1 MSLLTALNAAN
12 YSSSGTG
19 ALEKTAMPI
28 ISTQRSSRLSS
39 FARLLLIGAAVTLC
53 LAIITRAVGGQTN
66 EDDHG
71 DTIGT
76 ATSLSLGS
84 FMEARIDPGDDQ
96 DMFKLE
102 LTESTSLFIYALSR
116 SLASLD
122 AVILDSGSTEIS
134 TNAYI
139 LRYSG
144 RPLFVIEDDFGPGI
158 YYVRISTQSD
168 DTSGYRIG
176 VFEDTN
182 YTDFIDRCENARR
195 SSQINDPLYGCQWHL
210 QSREVEDI
218 NVEPVWANG
227 IMGEGIN
234 VAVVDTTVD
243 YSHED
248 LASNI
253 NSSLSHD
260 YGGREGAYRPF
271 DHHGTYVAGVIAA
284 RDNGTGVRGV
294 APRATIY
301 GYNLLA
307 DFEEWF
313 SDLNAA
319 DAMARNRNVTAVSN
333 NSWGPPD
340 DAGLGSASSFW
351 EAAIETGIS
360 AGYGGKGVFYAWAG
374 GNGHEEGDDSNLDE
388 LANFYGVTAVCAVS
402 DSDTRSFYSETGAN
416 LWICAPSNGGSEGI
430 VTTENSDRYYS
441 SFGGTSSAAPTVAG
455 VAALMRDANP
465 DLTWRDLKL
474 ILASSAR
481 KNDAGSTG
489 WKDGAAKYRAESDT
503 DRYQFNHEYGFGVV
517 DAKAAVDLAKVWT
530 SLPPLESSTES
541 SGSLNLS
548 VPDSPTTGDSTTIES
563 SLTMNTSISFV
574 EFVEINVTFDHASF
588 RDLEIELVSPSGA
601 ISKLVGHFNTI
612 DYVPLR
618 GAFRFGSARHLGE
631 NPNGEWRLRLTDHI
645 RDNSGTLD
653 SWSIKVFGHEG
664 PPGHPTVNTVSPG
677 VESLTPA
684 WTAPTSTGGSAI
696 TAYDLRHIET
706 SADETV
712 ESNWTVVEDVWTA
725 GSGAL
730 KYTTTGLIGGTQ
742 YDLQLRAVNAVG
754 NGPWS
759 ATVVGTPDEAP
770 TANPDL
776 VVDTPTVS
784 NSTPMAGADF
794 TLSAAVGNEGNGL
807 SESTTLRYYRSTDDT
822 ITTGDTEVG
831 TDTVGALDASA
842 SSDQSVDLTAPSDPG
857 TYYFGACVDTVS
869 DESDTSNNCSEAVTV
884 AVVAPPTPDL
894 VVDMPSVSNSS
905 PTAGASFMLSATV
918 GNQGNGSSGSTTL
931 RYYRSTD
938 STITTDDFE
947 VGTDTVGALDASA
960 SSDQSVDLT
969 APSDPGTYYFGACVE
984 TVSDESDTSN
994 NCSAAV
1000 KVEVGAPPI
1009 PDLVVDTPT
1018 VNDSNPEAGGSFTLS
1033 ATVSNEGNGP
1043 SVSTTLR
1050 YYRSSDT
1057 TITTGD
1063 TEEGTDTV
1071 GALDA
1076 SESSNQSVDL
1086 TAPDSPGTYYYGACV
1101 DTVTEESDMSNNC
1114 SGAVTV
1120 TVGAP
1125 PTPDLV
1131 VDPPTVSDSSP
1142 TAGES
1147 FTLSVT
1153 VSNEGNGSSG
1163 SSTLRYY
1170 RSTDSTIT
1178 TGDTEE
1184 GTDEVGSLN
1193 PSGSSDESISLTAPD
1208 SPGTYYYGACVDT
1221 VSDESD
1227 TSNNCSAA
1235 VTVMASAPAAP
1246 DLVVDTPTVSDS
1258 SPTAGESFTLS
1269 VKVSNEGNG
1278 PSVST
1283 TLRYYRSSDSTITTG
1298 DTEVGTDDVGSLNSS
1313 GSSDES
1319 ISLTAPD
1326 SPGTYYYGACVDTVS
1341 DESDTSNNCS
1351 AAVTVMASAPAAPD
1365 LVVDTPTVS
1374 DSNPEAGGSFTL
1386 SVTVRNQGNGSSGS
1400 STLYYYRSTD
1410 SRITTGDIELG
1421 TDSVGALGASASSNQ
1436 SIALIAPS
1444 DPGTYYYGACVDT
1457 VSDESDTSNNC
1468 SAATAVAVG
1477 SATAPDL
1484 VVDPPTVSDGS
1495 PTAGARFTLSVAVRN
1510 QGTDRSSF
1518 TTLRY
1523 YRSTD
1528 STITSSDTE
1537 VGTDSVFGLDAS
1549 ESGDESINLTAP
1561 DTPGT
1566 YYYGACVDALADES
1580 NVANNC
1586 SSAVTVNVGPAPV
1599 PDLVVGTPTVS
1610 DSGPLAGARFSLSVA
1625 VRNQGTGRSSF
1636 TTLRYYRSTDSTITS
1651 SDTEVGTDSVFGLDA
1666 SESGDESINLT
1677 APDTAG
1683 TYYYGACVDALA
1695 GESNTGNNCSAAVTV
1710 TVGPAPMPDL
1720 VVGTP
1725 SVSDG
1730 SPTAGARFTLS
1741 VAVRNQGTGRSSFT
1755 TLRYYRS
1762 TDSTITNSDTE
1773 VGADSVFG
1781 LDASE
1786 SGDESINLTAPD
1798 TPGTYYYGACVDAV
1812 ADESNTG
1819 NNCSA
1824 AVTVTVGPAPMP
1836 DLVVETPAV
1845 SDGSPAAGRRFTLSA
1860 TVHNQGTG
1868 RSRLTTLRY
1877 YRSTDS
1883 TITSSDTEE
1892 GTDLVSSLDPSESGD
1907 ESISLTAPDTPGT
1920 YYYGACVDAVADESN
1935 TGNNC
1940 SAAVTVTVGPAPVPD
1955 LVLGTP
1961 TVSESSPT
1969 AGARFTLNV
1978 AVHNQGTGRSRLT
1991 TLRYY
1996 RSTDSTITSSD
2007 SEEGTDLVSSLDP
2020 SESGDESIRLT
2031 APDTPGTY
2039 YYGACVDAVADESNT
2054 GNNCSAAVTVTVG
2067 PAPMPDLVVETPA
2080 VSDGSPAAGRRFTL
2094 SATVHN
2100 QGTGRSRLTT
2110 LRYYRSTDSTI
2121 TSSDTEEGTDLV
2133 SSLDP
2138 SESGDESISLTAP
2151 DTPGTYYYG
2160 ACVDGVFDESSTGN
2174 NCSAAVAIA
2183 VGAVPSNP
2191 ANQQYSWEGSAIVVS
2206 WDAVAGADHYNLY
2219 YDDFSDSGCSLS
2231 SSGRLTFCE
2240 ELTTNVAGTSFT
2252 HSNPDSDSNYYWVT
2266 ACNSAGC
2273 SDIDGDHPARL
2284 VGPTPIPDLVVGTL
2298 AVNNSSPDAG
2308 ARFALSATVRNQ
2320 GHRRSLHTT
2329 LHYYRSTD
2337 STITSSDTEEGTD
2350 FVSSLDPSEGSDESF
2365 RLAAPSTAGTYYY
2378 GACVEEVSDETDT
2391 GNNCSEAVR
2400 VNVGLA
2406 PVPDLVVGTPTVSD
2420 ERPDAGVKFTLS
2432 ATVHNEGGGE
2442 SFLTTLHYYRSEDST
2457 ITTSDTFE
2465 GTDLVGSL
2473 DPAGSSDESISLT
2486 APTIEGTYY
2495 YGACVEEVSDETDA
2509 SNNCSSA
2516 ATVTIGTGSCVAAVA
2531 DPNNEG
2537 LVSDCEAL
2545 LAARDVLA
2553 GTATLNWSSDTPIA
2567 DWDGIGDDSLQGSP
2581 TRVTQLYLNGL
2592 GLDGTVPNELSN
2604 LSALK
2609 VLHLHD
2615 NELTGTIP
2623 SSLGDLSNLIY
2634 LYVHNNDLTDS
2645 IPVAL
2650 GELTS
2655 LKRLFLHSN
2664 DLTGNIPVELG
2675 KLTRLTHLW
2684 LKDNDLT
2691 GEIPPELG
2699 NMSSLDWLHIAE
2711 NDISGEIPAELGA
2724 LTKLRRLYVYEN
2736 DLSGSMPGELGNLT
2750 RLTHIAAQENDL
2762 NGEIPEELGNLT
2774 NLVWLGLYDNDLEG
2788 EIPEEMGGLAKL
2800 QRLYLHHNELR
2811 GEIPEEL
2818 GELSAMTNL
2827 WLNHNYLSG
2836 QIPQSLGELTKLTRL
2851 RLAGNDFMGCLPA
2864 GLAAVSNSDADQLGL
2879 ETCSD
2884 TTSSAASDAEDRVTS
2899 GERDGLLSYA
2909 VNQTPASTIDC
2920 SSGSAVTDAA
2930 NNPELVSDCETLLA
2944 ARDVLAGTA
2953 NLNWSVDTPMPD
2965 WDGIGDD
2972 SLQGSPTRV
2981 TRLYLNGLGLDGTVP
2996 NELSNLSA
3004 LEVLHLHD
3012 NELTGTIPSSLG
3024 DLSNLI
3030 YLYVHNNDLTDSIP
3044 VALGELTSLKRL
3056 FLHSN
3061 NLTGNIPAELGKLTR
3076 LTHLG
3081 LKDNDL
3087 TGEIP
3092 PELGNMSSL
3101 DWLHIAENDISG
3113 EIPAELG
3120 ALTKLRRLYVYE
3132 NDLSGSMPAE
3142 LGNLTRMTHI
3152 VAQENDLSGEI
3163 PEELGNLT
3171 NLVWLGLYD
3180 NDLKGEILAS
3190 MGGLA
3195 KLQRLYLHHNELRG
3209 EIPEEL
3215 GELSAMTNLWLNHN
3229 YLSGQIPQS
3238 LGELTKLTRV
3248 RLAGNDFTGC
3258 LPAGLAAVSNSD
3270 ADQLGLDVCGDS

>member
-1 MSLLTALNAAN
+1 
-12 YSSSGTG
+12 
-19 ALEKTAMPI
+19 
-28 ISTQRSSRLSS
+28 
-39 FARLLLIGAAVTLC
+39 
-53 LAIITRAVGGQTN
+53 
-66 EDDHG
+66 
-71 DTIGT
+71 
-76 ATSLSLGS
+76 
-84 FMEARIDPGDDQ
+84 
-96 DMFKLE
+96 
-102 LTESTSLFIYALSR
+102 
-116 SLASLD
+116 
-122 AVILDSGSTEIS
+122 
-134 TNAYI
+134 
-139 LRYSG
+139 
-144 RPLFVIEDDFGPGI
+144 
-158 YYVRISTQSD
+158 
-168 DTSGYRIG
+168 
-176 VFEDTN
+176 
-182 YTDFIDRCENARR
+182 
-195 SSQINDPLYGCQWHL
+195 
-210 QSREVEDI
+210 
-218 NVEPVWANG
+218 
-227 IMGEGIN
+227 MGEGVN

-430 VTTENSDRYYS
+430 VTTENSDRYNS

-1269 VKVSNEGNG
+1269 VTVRNQGTGS
-1278 PSVST
+1278 SVST

-1298 DTEVGTDDVGSLNSS
+1298 DTEEGTDSVGSLNPS

-1610 DSGPLAGARFSLSVA
+1610 DSGPSAGARFSLSVA

-1677 APDTAG
+1677 APDTPG

-1695 GESNTGNNCSAAVTV
+1695 DESNTGNNCSAAVTV
-1710 TVGPAPMPDL
+1710 TVGAAPVPDL

-1725 SVSDG
+1725 TVSDSSPTAG
-1730 SPTAGARFTLS
+1730 ARFTLSVAVRNEGTGESSFTTLRYYRSTDSTITSSDTEVGTDSVFGLDAIRERRRIDQPDRAGHSRHVLLRGLRGCISRRIQHREQLLGSSDGHRRRLRPYPIWWLGTPTVSDSSPTAGARFTLS

-1762 TDSTITNSDTE
+1762 TDSTITSSDTE
-1773 VGADSVFG
+1773 VGTDLVSR
-1781 LDASE
+1781 LDPSE

-1798 TPGTYYYGACVDAV
+1798 TPGTYYYGACVDAL

-1824 AVTVTVGPAPMP
+1824 A
-1836 DLVVETPAV
+1836 
-1845 SDGSPAAGRRFTLSA
+1845 
-1860 TVHNQGTG
+1860 
-1868 RSRLTTLRY
+1868 
-1877 YRSTDS
+1877 
-1883 TITSSDTEE
+1883 
-1892 GTDLVSSLDPSESGD
+1892 
-1907 ESISLTAPDTPGT
+1907 
-1920 YYYGACVDAVADESN
+1920 
-1935 TGNNC
+1935 
-1940 SAAVTVTVGPAPVPD
+1940 
-1955 LVLGTP
+1955 
-1961 TVSESSPT
+1961 
-1969 AGARFTLNV
+1969 
-1978 AVHNQGTGRSRLT
+1978 
-1991 TLRYY
+1991 
-1996 RSTDSTITSSD
+1996 
-2007 SEEGTDLVSSLDP
+2007 
-2020 SESGDESIRLT
+2020 
-2031 APDTPGTY
+2031 
-2039 YYGACVDAVADESNT
+2039 
-2054 GNNCSAAVTVTVG
+2054 
-2067 PAPMPDLVVETPA
+2067 
-2080 VSDGSPAAGRRFTL
+2080 
-2094 SATVHN
+2094 
-2100 QGTGRSRLTT
+2100 
-2110 LRYYRSTDSTI
+2110 
-2121 TSSDTEEGTDLV
+2121 
-2133 SSLDP
+2133 
-2138 SESGDESISLTAP
+2138 
-2151 DTPGTYYYG
+2151 
-2160 ACVDGVFDESSTGN
+2160 
-2174 NCSAAVAIA
+2174 
-2183 VGAVPSNP
+2183 
-2191 ANQQYSWEGSAIVVS
+2191 
-2206 WDAVAGADHYNLY
+2206 
-2219 YDDFSDSGCSLS
+2219 
-2231 SSGRLTFCE
+2231 
-2240 ELTTNVAGTSFT
+2240 
-2252 HSNPDSDSNYYWVT
+2252 
-2266 ACNSAGC
+2266 
-2273 SDIDGDHPARL
+2273 
-2284 VGPTPIPDLVVGTL
+2284 
-2298 AVNNSSPDAG
+2298 
-2308 ARFALSATVRNQ
+2308 
-2320 GHRRSLHTT
+2320 
-2329 LHYYRSTD
+2329 
-2337 STITSSDTEEGTD
+2337 
-2350 FVSSLDPSEGSDESF
+2350 
-2365 RLAAPSTAGTYYY
+2365 
-2378 GACVEEVSDETDT
+2378 
-2391 GNNCSEAVR
+2391 
-2400 VNVGLA
+2400 
-2406 PVPDLVVGTPTVSD
+2406 
-2420 ERPDAGVKFTLS
+2420 
-2432 ATVHNEGGGE
+2432 
-2442 SFLTTLHYYRSEDST
+2442 
-2457 ITTSDTFE
+2457 
-2465 GTDLVGSL
+2465 
-2473 DPAGSSDESISLT
+2473 
-2486 APTIEGTYY
+2486 
-2495 YGACVEEVSDETDA
+2495 
-2509 SNNCSSA
+2509 
-2516 ATVTIGTGSCVAAVA
+2516 
-2531 DPNNEG
+2531 
-2537 LVSDCEAL
+2537 
-2545 LAARDVLA
+2545 
-2553 GTATLNWSSDTPIA
+2553 
-2567 DWDGIGDDSLQGSP
+2567 
-2581 TRVTQLYLNGL
+2581 
-2592 GLDGTVPNELSN
+2592 
-2604 LSALK
+2604 
-2609 VLHLHD
+2609 
-2615 NELTGTIP
+2615 
-2623 SSLGDLSNLIY
+2623 
-2634 LYVHNNDLTDS
+2634 
-2645 IPVAL
+2645 
-2650 GELTS
+2650 
-2655 LKRLFLHSN
+2655 
-2664 DLTGNIPVELG
+2664 
-2675 KLTRLTHLW
+2675 
-2684 LKDNDLT
+2684 
-2691 GEIPPELG
+2691 
-2699 NMSSLDWLHIAE
+2699 
-2711 NDISGEIPAELGA
+2711 
-2724 LTKLRRLYVYEN
+2724 
-2736 DLSGSMPGELGNLT
+2736 
-2750 RLTHIAAQENDL
+2750 
-2762 NGEIPEELGNLT
+2762 
-2774 NLVWLGLYDNDLEG
+2774 
-2788 EIPEEMGGLAKL
+2788 
-2800 QRLYLHHNELR
+2800 
-2811 GEIPEEL
+2811 
-2818 GELSAMTNL
+2818 
-2827 WLNHNYLSG
+2827 
-2836 QIPQSLGELTKLTRL
+2836 
-2851 RLAGNDFMGCLPA
+2851 
-2864 GLAAVSNSDADQLGL
+2864 
-2879 ETCSD
+2879 
-2884 TTSSAASDAEDRVTS
+2884 
-2899 GERDGLLSYA
+2899 
-2909 VNQTPASTIDC
+2909 
-2920 SSGSAVTDAA
+2920 
-2930 NNPELVSDCETLLA
+2930 
-2944 ARDVLAGTA
+2944 
-2953 NLNWSVDTPMPD
+2953 
-2965 WDGIGDD
+2965 
-2972 SLQGSPTRV
+2972 
-2981 TRLYLNGLGLDGTVP
+2981 
-2996 NELSNLSA
+2996 
-3004 LEVLHLHD
+3004 
-3012 NELTGTIPSSLG
+3012 
-3024 DLSNLI
+3024 
-3030 YLYVHNNDLTDSIP
+3030 
-3044 VALGELTSLKRL
+3044 
-3056 FLHSN
+3056 
-3061 NLTGNIPAELGKLTR
+3061 
-3076 LTHLG
+3076 
-3081 LKDNDL
+3081 
-3087 TGEIP
+3087 
-3092 PELGNMSSL
+3092 
-3101 DWLHIAENDISG
+3101 
-3113 EIPAELG
+3113 
-3120 ALTKLRRLYVYE
+3120 
-3132 NDLSGSMPAE
+3132 
-3142 LGNLTRMTHI
+3142 
-3152 VAQENDLSGEI
+3152 
-3163 PEELGNLT
+3163 
-3171 NLVWLGLYD
+3171 
-3180 NDLKGEILAS
+3180 
-3190 MGGLA
+3190 
-3195 KLQRLYLHHNELRG
+3195 
-3209 EIPEEL
+3209 
-3215 GELSAMTNLWLNHN
+3215 
-3229 YLSGQIPQS
+3229 
-3238 LGELTKLTRV
+3238 
-3248 RLAGNDFTGC
+3248 
-3258 LPAGLAAVSNSD
+3258 
-3270 ADQLGLDVCGDS
+3270 

>member
-1 MSLLTALNAAN
+1 
-12 YSSSGTG
+12 
-19 ALEKTAMPI
+19 MPI

-53 LAIITRAVGGQTN
+53 LAIGTRGVGGQAN

-84 FMEARIDPGDDQ
+84 FMDARIDPSADQ
-96 DMFKLE
+96 DVFKLE
-102 LTESTSLFIYALSR
+102 LTESTSLFIYVLSH
-116 SLASLD
+116 SFDSVD
-122 AVILDSGSTEIS
+122 AVVLDSESKEIS
-134 TNAYI
+134 TNAYTQ
-139 LRYSG
+139 RYSG
-144 RPLFVIEDDFGPGI
+144 RPLFVIRDDFGPGV
-158 YYVRISTQSD
+158 YFVRTSTQ
-168 DTSGYRIG
+168 TNVISGYRIG
-176 VFEDTN
+176 VFEDTD
-182 YTDFIDRCENARR
+182 YTDFIDGCENATRA
-195 SSQINDPLYGCQWHL
+195 SQINDVLYGCQWHL
-210 QSREVEDI
+210 RSRDGEDI
-218 NVEPVWANG
+218 NVEPVWADG
-227 IMGEGIN
+227 IMGEGVN

-271 DHHGTYVAGVIAA
+271 DHHGTNVAGVIAA
-284 RDNGTGVRGV
+284 RDNSTGVRGV

-307 DFEEWF
+307 DFEEWL
-313 SDLNAA
+313 SDLNSA
-319 DAMARNRNVTAVSN
+319 DAMARNHNATAVSN

-340 DAGLGSASSFW
+340 DAGLGRASSFW

-374 GNGHEEGDDSNLDE
+374 GNGYDEGDDSNLDE
-388 LANFYGVTAVCAVS
+388 YANFYGVTAVCAVS
-402 DSDTRSFYSETGAN
+402 DSDTRSSYSESGAN
-416 LWICAPSNGGSEGI
+416 LWICAPSNGGGRGI
-430 VTTENSDRYYS
+430 VTTENSDRYNPR
-441 SFGGTSSAAPTVAG
+441 FGGTSSAAPTVAG
-455 VAALMRDANP
+455 VAALMREANP

-588 RDLEIELVSPSGA
+588 RDLEVELVSPSGA

-645 RDNSGTLD
+645 RDNSGALD

-664 PPGHPTVNTVSPG
+664 PPGRPTVNTVSPG

-784 NSTPMAGADF
+784 NSTPTAGADF

-947 VGTDTVGALDASA
+947 VGTDTVEALDVSE
-960 SSDQSVDLT
+960 SSDQSISLT
-969 APSDPGTYYFGACVE
+969 APSDPGTYYHGACVD

-1000 KVEVGAPPI
+1000 KVEVGDPPA

-1043 SVSTTLR
+1043 SASATLR

-1235 VTVMASAPAAP
+1235 VTVAVSAPATP
-1246 DLVVDTPTVSDS
+1246 DLVLDTPTVNDS
-1258 SPTAGESFTLS
+1258 RPTAGASFTLS
-1269 VKVSNEGNG
+1269 VTVRNQGTGSSG
-1278 PSVST
+1278 ST
-1283 TLRYYRSSDSTITTG
+1283 ILRYYRSSDSTITTG
-1298 DTEVGTDDVGSLNSS
+1298 DAEEGTDSVGSLNPS

-1326 SPGTYYYGACVDTVS
+1326 TPGTYYYGACVDTVS
-1341 DESDTSNNCS
+1341 DEYDTSNNCS

-1386 SVTVRNQGNGSSGS
+1386 SVTVRNDGTESTGST
-1400 STLYYYRSTD
+1400 TLRYYRSTD
-1410 SRITTGDIELG
+1410 SAITTGDTELG

-1510 QGTDRSSF
+1510 QGTDQSSFTTLRYYRSTDSTITSSDTEVGTDSVFGLDASESGDESINLTAPDTPGTYYYGACVDALADESNTGNNCSAAVTVTVGEAPAPDLVLGSPTVSDSSPTAGARFTLSVAVRNQGTGDSSFTTLRYYRSTDTTITSSDTEVGTDSVFGLDASESGDETINLTAPDTPGTYYYGACVDALADESNTGNNCSAAVTVTVGEAPVPDLVVGTPSVSDGSPTAGARFTLSVAVRNQGTGRSSF

-1580 NVANNC
+1580 NTGNNC
-1586 SSAVTVNVGPAPV
+1586 SAAVTVTVGEAPV
-1599 PDLVVGTPTVS
+1599 PDLVLGSPTVS
-1610 DSGPLAGARFSLSVA
+1610 DSSPTAGARFKLSVA
-1625 VRNQGTGRSSF
+1625 VRNQGTGESSF
-1636 TTLRYYRSTDSTITS
+1636 TTLRYYRSSDSTITTG
-1651 SDTEVGTDSVFGLDA
+1651 DTEVGTDSVFGLDA
-1666 SESGDESINLT
+1666 SESGDET
-1677 APDTAG
+1677 
-1683 TYYYGACVDALA
+1683 
-1695 GESNTGNNCSAAVTV
+1695 
-1710 TVGPAPMPDL
+1710 
-1720 VVGTP
+1720 
-1725 SVSDG
+1725 
-1730 SPTAGARFTLS
+1730 
-1741 VAVRNQGTGRSSFT
+1741 
-1755 TLRYYRS
+1755 
-1762 TDSTITNSDTE
+1762 
-1773 VGADSVFG
+1773 
-1781 LDASE
+1781 
-1786 SGDESINLTAPD
+1786 INLTAPD

-1824 AVTVTVGPAPMP
+1824 AVTVNVGAAPVP
-1836 DLVVETPAV
+1836 DLVVGTPTV
-1845 SDGSPAAGRRFTLSA
+1845 SDSSPLAGARFTLSVA
-1860 TVHNQGTG
+1860 VRNQGTG

-1907 ESISLTAPDTPGT
+1907 ESI
-1920 YYYGACVDAVADESN
+1920 
-1935 TGNNC
+1935 
-1940 SAAVTVTVGPAPVPD
+1940 
-1955 LVLGTP
+1955 
-1961 TVSESSPT
+1961 
-1969 AGARFTLNV
+1969 
-1978 AVHNQGTGRSRLT
+1978 
-1991 TLRYY
+1991 
-1996 RSTDSTITSSD
+1996 
-2007 SEEGTDLVSSLDP
+2007 
-2020 SESGDESIRLT
+2020 RLT
-2031 APDTPGTY
+2031 APD
-2039 YYGACVDAVADESNT
+2039 S
-2054 GNNCSAAVTVTVG
+2054 
-2067 PAPMPDLVVETPA
+2067 
-2080 VSDGSPAAGRRFTL
+2080 
-2094 SATVHN
+2094 
-2100 QGTGRSRLTT
+2100 
-2110 LRYYRSTDSTI
+2110 
-2121 TSSDTEEGTDLV
+2121 
-2133 SSLDP
+2133 
-2138 SESGDESISLTAP
+2138 
-2151 DTPGTYYYG
+2151 PGTYYYG
-2160 ACVDGVFDESSTGN
+2160 ACVDGVFDESNTGN
-2174 NCSAAVAIA
+2174 NCSVAVTIA

-2206 WDAVAGADHYNLY
+2206 WDVVAGVDHYNIY

-2240 ELTTNVAGTSFT
+2240 ELTTDVAGTSFT

-2457 ITTSDTFE
+2457 ITTSDTLE

-2516 ATVTIGTGSCVAAVA
+2516 VTVTIGSGSCVGAVA

-2553 GTATLNWSSDTPIA
+2553 LPNNDGEPGLNWSTDTPIA
-2567 DWDGIGDDSLQGSP
+2567 EWDG
-2581 TRVTQLYLNGL
+2581 VGL
-2592 GLDGTVPNELSN
+2592 GGTPNRLTRIVLHNKGLNGTVPESLGRLSKLTDLNLSFNELTGPIPAELGDLYNLRVLNLRTNELAGEIPDQLGNLRNLRVLNLHSNN
-2604 LSALK
+2604 LSGGIPDLSRIAGLEELYLPNNADYDADDSKIAGSGLTGEIPMWVNGMTNMRELWLWGNSLTGSIPDLSGMTSLDKLK
-2609 VLHLHD
+2609 LANNNLTGGVPDGSKLPPNMTWLIIDRNPLGGTIPKLSSLSRLRLLWLHSNELEGSIPAGNNYPASLDDLNLRD
-2615 NELTGTIP
+2615 NMLTGTIP
-2623 SSLGDLSNLIY
+2623 
-2634 LYVHNNDLTDS
+2634 DLT
-2645 IPVAL
+2645 
-2650 GELTS
+2650 
-2655 LKRLFLHSN
+2655 N
-2664 DLTGNIPVELG
+2664 
-2675 KLTRLTHLW
+2675 
-2684 LKDNDLT
+2684 
-2691 GEIPPELG
+2691 
-2699 NMSSLDWLHIAE
+2699 LD
-2711 NDISGEIPAELGA
+2711 
-2724 LTKLRRLYVYEN
+2724 
-2736 DLSGSMPGELGNLT
+2736 NLT
-2750 RLTHIAAQENDL
+2750 RLRLHNNSL
-2762 NGEIPEELGNLT
+2762 SGEVPATL
-2774 NLVWLGLYDNDLEG
+2774 
-2788 EIPEEMGGLAKL
+2788 GGLDSLKNLWLHGNMLAGPIPAALGRLTKL
-2800 QRLYLHHNELR
+2800 QRLW
-2811 GEIPEEL
+2811 
-2818 GELSAMTNL
+2818 LSDNM
-2827 WLNHNYLSG
+2827 LSG
-2836 QIPQSLGELTKLTRL
+2836 QIPEELDDLADTLTQW
-2851 RLAGNDFMGCLPA
+2851 RLAGNQFTGC
-2864 GLAAVSNSDADQLGL
+2864 V
-2879 ETCSD
+2879 
-2884 TTSSAASDAEDRVTS
+2884 
-2899 GERDGLLSYA
+2899 
-2909 VNQTPASTIDC
+2909 
-2920 SSGSAVTDAA
+2920 
-2930 NNPELVSDCETLLA
+2930 
-2944 ARDVLAGTA
+2944 
-2953 NLNWSVDTPMPD
+2953 
-2965 WDGIGDD
+2965 
-2972 SLQGSPTRV
+2972 
-2981 TRLYLNGLGLDGTVP
+2981 
-2996 NELSNLSA
+2996 
-3004 LEVLHLHD
+3004 
-3012 NELTGTIPSSLG
+3012 
-3024 DLSNLI
+3024 
-3030 YLYVHNNDLTDSIP
+3030 
-3044 VALGELTSLKRL
+3044 
-3056 FLHSN
+3056 
-3061 NLTGNIPAELGKLTR
+3061 PAELAGVQ
-3076 LTHLG
+3076 
-3081 LKDNDL
+3081 DNDL
-3087 TGEIP
+3087 D
-3092 PELGNMSSL
+3092 S
-3101 DWLHIAENDISG
+3101 
-3113 EIPAELG
+3113 
-3120 ALTKLRRLYVYE
+3120 
-3132 NDLSGSMPAE
+3132 
-3142 LGNLTRMTHI
+3142 
-3152 VAQENDLSGEI
+3152 
-3163 PEELGNLT
+3163 
-3171 NLVWLGLYD
+3171 
-3180 NDLKGEILAS
+3180 
-3190 MGGLA
+3190 
-3195 KLQRLYLHHNELRG
+3195 
-3209 EIPEEL
+3209 
-3215 GELSAMTNLWLNHN
+3215 
-3229 YLSGQIPQS
+3229 
-3238 LGELTKLTRV
+3238 
-3248 RLAGNDFTGC
+3248 
-3258 LPAGLAAVSNSD
+3258 
-3270 ADQLGLDVCGDS
+3270 LGLDVCGDS

>member
-53 LAIITRAVGGQTN
+53 LAIGTRGVGGQAN

-84 FMEARIDPGDDQ
+84 FMDARIDPSADQ

-102 LTESTSLFIYALSR
+102 LTESTSLFIYALSY
-116 SLASLD
+116 SLD
-122 AVILDSGSTEIS
+122 SVDAVVLDTESKEVS
-134 TNAYI
+134 TNAFIGKYRGSPVI
-139 LRYSG
+139 L
-144 RPLFVIEDDFGPGI
+144 IEDDFGPGI
-158 YYVRISTQSD
+158 YYVRISTQGD
-168 DTSGYRIG
+168 VISGYRIG
-176 VFEDTN
+176 VFEDTG
-182 YTDFIDRCENARR
+182 YTDFIDRCENAER
-195 SSQINDPLYGCQWHL
+195 SSQINDQLYGCQWHL
-210 QSREVEDI
+210 RSREGEDI
-218 NVEPVWANG
+218 NVEPVWADG
-227 IMGEGIN
+227 IMGEGVN
-234 VAVVDTTVD
+234 VAVVDSTVD

-430 VTTENSDRYYS
+430 VTTENSDRYNS

-489 WKDGAAKYRAESDT
+489 WKDGAAKNRAESDT

-664 PPGHPTVNTVSPG
+664 PPGRPTVNTVSPG

-947 VGTDTVGALDASA
+947 VGTDTVGALDASG
-960 SSDQSVDLT
+960 SIDQSISLT
-969 APSDPGTYYFGACVE
+969 APSEPGTYYYGACVE
-984 TVSDESDTSN
+984 TVSDESNASN

-1000 KVEVGAPPI
+1000 KVEVGAPPA

-1057 TITTGD
+1057 TITTGV

-1101 DTVTEESDMSNNC
+1101 DTVTEESNMSNNC

-1235 VTVMASAPAAP
+1235 VTVAVSAPATP
-1246 DLVVDTPTVSDS
+1246 DLVLDTPSVNDS
-1258 SPTAGESFTLS
+1258 RPTAGASFTLS
-1269 VKVSNEGNG
+1269 VTVRNQGTGSSG
-1278 PSVST
+1278 ST
-1283 TLRYYRSSDSTITTG
+1283 ALRYYRSTDSTITTG
-1298 DTEVGTDDVGSLNSS
+1298 DTEEGTDSVGSLNPS

-1341 DESDTSNNCS
+1341 DEYDTSNNCS

-1374 DSNPEAGGSFTL
+1374 DSNPKAGGSFTL

-1610 DSGPLAGARFSLSVA
+1610 DSGPSAGARFSLSVA

-1677 APDTAG
+1677 APDTPGTYYYGACVDAVADESNVANNCSSAVTVNVGAAPVPDLVVGTPTVSDSSPLAGARFTLSVAVRNEGTGESSFTTLRYYRSTDSTITSSDTEEGTDLVSSLDPSESGDESIRLTAPDTAG

-1695 GESNTGNNCSAAVTV
+1695 DESNTGNNCSVAVTV
-1710 TVGPAPMPDL
+1710 MVGAAPVPDLVVGTPSVSDGSPTAGARFSLSVAVRNEGTGESSFTTLRYYRSTDSTITSSDTEVGTDSVFGLDPSESGDESINLTAPDTAGTYYYGACVDALADESNTGNNCSVAVTVMVGAAPVPDL

-1741 VAVRNQGTGRSSFT
+1741 VAVRNQGTGESSFT
-1755 TLRYYRS
+1755 TLHYYRS
-1762 TDSTITNSDTE
+1762 TDSTITSSDTE
-1773 VGADSVFG
+1773 EGTDLVSS
-1781 LDASE
+1781 LDPSE
-1786 SGDESINLTAPD
+1786 SGDESIRLTAPD
-1798 TPGTYYYGACVDAV
+1798 SPGTYYYGACVDAV

-1836 DLVVETPAV
+1836 DLVVESPAV
-1845 SDGSPAAGRRFTLSA
+1845 NDGSPAAGRRFTLSA

-1868 RSRLTTLRY
+1868 RSRFTTLRY

-1907 ESISLTAPDTPGT
+1907 ESI
-1920 YYYGACVDAVADESN
+1920 
-1935 TGNNC
+1935 
-1940 SAAVTVTVGPAPVPD
+1940 
-1955 LVLGTP
+1955 
-1961 TVSESSPT
+1961 
-1969 AGARFTLNV
+1969 
-1978 AVHNQGTGRSRLT
+1978 
-1991 TLRYY
+1991 
-1996 RSTDSTITSSD
+1996 
-2007 SEEGTDLVSSLDP
+2007 
-2020 SESGDESIRLT
+2020 RLT
-2031 APDTPGTY
+2031 APD
-2039 YYGACVDAVADESNT
+2039 S
-2054 GNNCSAAVTVTVG
+2054 
-2067 PAPMPDLVVETPA
+2067 
-2080 VSDGSPAAGRRFTL
+2080 
-2094 SATVHN
+2094 
-2100 QGTGRSRLTT
+2100 
-2110 LRYYRSTDSTI
+2110 
-2121 TSSDTEEGTDLV
+2121 
-2133 SSLDP
+2133 
-2138 SESGDESISLTAP
+2138 
-2151 DTPGTYYYG
+2151 PGTYYYG
-2160 ACVDGVFDESSTGN
+2160 ACVDGVFDESNTGN
-2174 NCSAAVAIA
+2174 NCSVAVTIA

-2206 WDAVAGADHYNLY
+2206 WDVVAGVDHYNIY

-2231 SSGRLTFCE
+2231 STGRLSFCE
-2240 ELTTNVAGTSFT
+2240 ELATNVTGTSYT
-2252 HSNPDSDSNYYWVT
+2252 HSNPDSDGNYYWVT

-2273 SDIDGDHPARL
+2273 SEIDGDNPAHL

-2298 AVNNSSPDAG
+2298 AVNNSSPDVS
-2308 ARFALSATVRNQ
+2308 ARFALSTTVRNQ
-2320 GHRRSLHTT
+2320 GHRRSPHTT

-2337 STITSSDTEEGTD
+2337 SAITSSDTEEGTD

-2378 GACVEEVSDETDT
+2378 GACVEEVSDETAT
-2391 GNNCSEAVR
+2391 GNNCSDAVR

-2406 PVPDLVVGTPTVSD
+2406 PVPDLVVGTPKVSD
-2420 ERPDAGVKFTLS
+2420 ERPVAGAKFTLN
-2432 ATVHNEGGGE
+2432 ATVHNQGGGE

-2457 ITTSDTFE
+2457 ITTSDTLE
-2465 GTDLVGSL
+2465 GTDLVRSL
-2473 DPAGSSDESISLT
+2473 DPDGSSDESIILT
-2486 APTIEGTYY
+2486 ALATEGKFY

-2516 ATVTIGTGSCVAAVA
+2516 VTVTIGSGSCAGAVA
-2531 DPNNEG
+2531 DTNNEG

-2553 GTATLNWSSDTPIA
+2553 LPNNDGEPGLNWSSDTPIA
-2567 DWDGIGDDSLQGSP
+2567 AWDG
-2581 TRVTQLYLNGL
+2581 VGL
-2592 GLDGTVPNELSN
+2592 GGTPNRLTRIVLHNKGLNGTVPESLGRLYRLTDLNLSN
-2604 LSALK
+2604 
-2609 VLHLHD
+2609 
-2615 NELTGTIP
+2615 NQ
-2623 SSLGDLSNLIY
+2623 
-2634 LYVHNNDLTDS
+2634 
-2645 IPVAL
+2645 
-2650 GELTS
+2650 
-2655 LKRLFLHSN
+2655 
-2664 DLTGNIPVELG
+2664 
-2675 KLTRLTHLW
+2675 
-2684 LKDNDLT
+2684 LT
-2691 GEIPPELG
+2691 GEIP
-2699 NMSSLDWLHIAE
+2699 D
-2711 NDISGEIPAELGA
+2711 
-2724 LTKLRRLYVYEN
+2724 
-2736 DLSGSMPGELGNLT
+2736 
-2750 RLTHIAAQENDL
+2750 
-2762 NGEIPEELGNLT
+2762 ELGNLT
-2774 NLVWLGLYDNDLEG
+2774 NLRVLNLRSNELTG
-2788 EIPEEMGGLAKL
+2788 EIPDRLGNLRNLKVLNLHSNNLSGGIPDLSSVTGLEELYLPNNADYDADGSKVAGSGLTGEIPTWLNGMTNMRELWLWGNSLTGSIPDLSGMTSLDKLKLANNNLTGGVPDGSKLPLNMTWLIIDRNPLGGTIPKLSSLSRLRLLWLHSNELEGSIPAGNNYPASLDDLNLRDNMLTGTIPDLSNLDSLTRLRLHNNSLSGEVPATLGGLDSLKNLWLHGNTLAGPIPAALGRLTKL
-2800 QRLYLHHNELR
+2800 QRLW
-2811 GEIPEEL
+2811 
-2818 GELSAMTNL
+2818 LSDNM
-2827 WLNHNYLSG
+2827 LSG
-2836 QIPQSLGELTKLTRL
+2836 QIPEELDDLADTLTHW
-2851 RLAGNDFMGCLPA
+2851 RLAGNQFTGCVPA
-2864 GLAAVSNSDADQLGL
+2864 GLAGVQ
-2879 ETCSD
+2879 
-2884 TTSSAASDAEDRVTS
+2884 
-2899 GERDGLLSYA
+2899 
-2909 VNQTPASTIDC
+2909 
-2920 SSGSAVTDAA
+2920 
-2930 NNPELVSDCETLLA
+2930 
-2944 ARDVLAGTA
+2944 
-2953 NLNWSVDTPMPD
+2953 
-2965 WDGIGDD
+2965 
-2972 SLQGSPTRV
+2972 
-2981 TRLYLNGLGLDGTVP
+2981 
-2996 NELSNLSA
+2996 
-3004 LEVLHLHD
+3004 
-3012 NELTGTIPSSLG
+3012 
-3024 DLSNLI
+3024 
-3030 YLYVHNNDLTDSIP
+3030 
-3044 VALGELTSLKRL
+3044 
-3056 FLHSN
+3056 
-3061 NLTGNIPAELGKLTR
+3061 
-3076 LTHLG
+3076 
-3081 LKDNDL
+3081 DNDL
-3087 TGEIP
+3087 D
-3092 PELGNMSSL
+3092 S
-3101 DWLHIAENDISG
+3101 
-3113 EIPAELG
+3113 
-3120 ALTKLRRLYVYE
+3120 
-3132 NDLSGSMPAE
+3132 
-3142 LGNLTRMTHI
+3142 
-3152 VAQENDLSGEI
+3152 
-3163 PEELGNLT
+3163 
-3171 NLVWLGLYD
+3171 
-3180 NDLKGEILAS
+3180 
-3190 MGGLA
+3190 
-3195 KLQRLYLHHNELRG
+3195 
-3209 EIPEEL
+3209 
-3215 GELSAMTNLWLNHN
+3215 
-3229 YLSGQIPQS
+3229 
-3238 LGELTKLTRV
+3238 
-3248 RLAGNDFTGC
+3248 
-3258 LPAGLAAVSNSD
+3258 
-3270 ADQLGLDVCGDS
+3270 LGLDVCGDS